1 MRKIV
6 VRSVI
11 ATCFILILHV
21 TIFFISAGRLDLYQA
36 WFYFGVIFMYLLL
49 SLVAQV
55 KFSSALLKQRLLRK
69 SEGSKPWD
77 EVLMRACNIMLM
89 FVLPFVSGLDVGRF
103 HCSSLSFHYVPL
115 GFVLCIVS
123 GFLTIRAMMEN
134 PYIETTVRIQK
145 ERSHHVITTGPYQF
159 VRHRGYLGGLLL
171 GVSIPFMI
179 GSIFVFIPAG
189 VYVRLMIIRT
199 WLEDHTLQKELV
211 GYLEYTKRT

>member
-1 MRKIV
+1 
-6 VRSVI
+6 
-11 ATCFILILHV
+11 
-21 TIFFISAGRLDLYQA
+21 
-36 WFYFGVIFMYLLL
+36 MYLLL

-134 PYIETTVRIQK
+134 PYFETTLRIQK
-145 ERSHHVITTGPYQF
+145 E
-159 VRHRGYLGGLLL
+159 
-171 GVSIPFMI
+171 
-179 GSIFVFIPAG
+179 
-189 VYVRLMIIRT
+189 
-199 WLEDHTLQKELV
+199 
-211 GYLEYTKRT
+211 